1 MIFRIAALGFLLH
14 AAPASA
20 IVLCT
25 TPDGRQFAGDDPPPD
40 CKVTSAYENPPV
52 VAPSAEEI
60 QAAAREGTQ
69 AAIDDAAEKRRTSV
83 LASAIRERRA
93 LEDDL
98 NDLASDLIG
107 VRNEIANVPAVNPTN
122 YRDTPLGWQQ
132 YQEDLQ
138 ANQEYRIELRQKE
151 GQMLAEMSSIRNRFD
166 ELTSH
171 VRSELGAVPPSW
183 ASLRCTQCP

>member
-1 MIFRIAALGFLLH
+1 MIPRTAALGFLLH
-14 AAPASA
+14 AASASA

-25 TPDGRQFAGDDPPPD
+25 TPDGQQFAGDHPPPD

-52 VAPSAEEI
+52 VPPTAEEI
-60 QAAAREGTQ
+60 QAAAKEGTQ

-83 LASAIRERRA
+83 LASAIRERRS

-107 VRNEIANVPAVNPTN
+107 VRNDIANVPAVNPTN

-151 GQMLAEMSSIRNRFD
+151 GQILAEMSSIRKRFD

-171 VRSELGAVPPSW
+171 VRTELGAVPPSW

>member
-1 MIFRIAALGFLLH
+1 M
-14 AAPASA
+14 
-20 IVLCT
+20 
-25 TPDGRQFAGDDPPPD
+25 
-40 CKVTSAYENPPV
+40 
-52 VAPSAEEI
+52 
-60 QAAAREGTQ
+60 
-69 AAIDDAAEKRRTSV
+69 
-83 LASAIRERRA
+83 LASAIRERRS
-93 LEDDL
+93 LEGDL

-151 GQMLAEMSSIRNRFD
+151 GRILAEMTSIRKRFD

-171 VRSELGAVPPSW
+171 VRTELGAVPPSW